1 MEEVAAVRYW
11 CHMCSRTVNPIDVEI
26 EIKCPHCD
34 NGFVEE
40 MGGSGWEDRREP
52 ELGSDRTLSLWA
64 PILLGMMG
72 HPRRQRRLRRLEF
85 DSYDD
90 EDDDEVEES
99 FREGRTELYRDMESL
114 SQRRRRRRN
123 SATVLQ
129 LLEDIRAA
137 GMGSES
143 GDRGRERGHLIMI
156 DPVNQALIIR
166 DAGHFSRQN
175 STMIGSLGDYFVE
188 PGLDLLLQHL
198 AESDP
203 SRYGTPPAR
212 KEEVEAMPTV
222 TIKEKLQCSICLDD
236 FQIGAEAREMP
247 CDHKFHS
254 GCILPWLELHSSCPV
269 CRYQLPADESKLN
282 TEGSSN
288 ANSRIERER
297 REREMEMEMER
308 ERERGRARARER
320 EREREREKDTEDGH
334 GSSEKGDGEG
344 RNGNGRRFSIS
355 WPFHGF
361 FSSSSSNSGGGN
373 TSSSSSSTGR
383 THEGASQP
391 DEN

>member
-212 KEEVEAMPTV
+212 KEA
-222 TIKEKLQCSICLDD
+222 
-236 FQIGAEAREMP
+236 
-247 CDHKFHS
+247 
-254 GCILPWLELHSSCPV
+254 
-269 CRYQLPADESKLN
+269 LPADESKLN

-297 REREMEMEMER
+297 REREREREREMEMEMER
-308 ERERGRARARER
+308 ERERERGRARER

-334 GSSEKGDGEG
+334 GSNEKGDGEG

-361 FSSSSSNSGGGN
+361 FSSSSNSGGGN